1 MCMWTLEFDTRK
13 RKAGSIRQGTGVVF
27 SVDGNLEREAK
38 RRPPR
43 ALVFAGVRRDTM
55 ERRREP
61 IGGFCGE

>member
-1 MCMWTLEFDTRK
+1 MWMCTLEFDTRK
-13 RKAGSIRQGTGVVF
+13 REARAIREGTGVVS

-55 ERRREP
+55 ERRRKP